1 MKLNSML
8 GSALAVLLLAGC
20 VSDDQKQAKLR
31 SEAKL
36 SQADAEKIAL
46 GKVPNGTIK
55 EAELENELAKENPDP
70 KKAAKLQNKISE
82 LEAKIDQER
91 LNHIIRMRKIN
102 PDIERMPMDR
112 AGTGYGRFRG
122 EYCWR

>member
-55 EAELENELAKENPDP
+55 EAELEKENGVLLWSFDITTPNSKELTEVEVNAITGEIVASD
-70 KKAAKLQNKISE
+70 SE
-82 LEAKIDQER
+82 KDEDGDEKEDDSKTER
-91 LNHIIRMRKIN
+91 
-102 PDIERMPMDR
+102 D
-112 AGTGYGRFRG
+112 
-122 EYCWR
+122 